1 MLAIAGDGLGSL
13 ALVRIELL
21 LNHSLR
27 PCLLTRR
34 LVLRLKL
41 DFAGLTD
48 SDDRN
53 VLDAFDDPQIALGHE
68 YSLPQFV
75 GSVAAL
81 NL

>member
-1 MLAIAGDGLGSL
+1 
-13 ALVRIELL
+13 VRIELL

-53 VLDAFDDPQIALGHE
+53 VLDALDDPQIALGHE

-75 GSVAAL
+75 GSVGAL